1 MLAKEIKKLNNHVAR
16 FIRISGMTDC
26 HEFKRQ
32 NPAQTRRKVKVH
44 KIKVHKITK
53 DKKKVLLSLHVLIR
67 FKSFLSNSS
76 FH

>member
-16 FIRISGMTDC
+16 FIRISGTTDC
-26 HEFKRQ
+26 HGFKRQ
-32 NPAQTRRKVKVH
+32 NPAQTRGKV
-44 KIKVHKITK
+44 KVHKITK